1 MTVTAP
7 ATIEASGA
15 ADRPTRL
22 LVIATLLCSYPGI
35 DATGQAHMEYPP
47 NTYVIP
53 TPDPVM
59 FPESFYL
66 YCFEQGVDAILIAS
80 CGTDSPYKG
89 SFEQLAAQVDRTYVL
104 MKERGIDIRRLKL
117 TAICSVCT
125 KAFIKEVADMEGVLG
140 DLGPIAPLAP
150 APAPDGER
158 AGEAAA

>member
-1 MTVTAP
+1 MTAP
-7 ATIEASGA
+7 VVSEAVEPAT
-15 ADRPTRL
+15 RTTRM

-89 SFEQLAAQVDRTYVL
+89 SFDQLAKQIDRTYKL
-104 MKERGIDIRRLKL
+104 MKEREIDIRRLKL

-125 KAFIKEVADMEGVLG
+125 KAFLKEIAEMEAVLD
-140 DLGPIAPLAP
+140 DLGPIDPMVNPVGP
-150 APAPDGER
+150 AA
-158 AGEAAA
+158 EAAA

>member
-1 MTVTAP
+1 VTVV
-7 ATIEASGA
+7 ATSVVPEALT
-15 ADRPTRL
+15 RPTRML
-22 LVIATLLCSYPGI
+22 IIATLLCSYPGI

-66 YCFEQGVDAILIAS
+66 YCFERGVDAILIAS

-89 SFEQLAAQVDRTYVL
+89 SFDQLARQVAHTYEL
-104 MKERGIDIRRLKL
+104 MKARGIDIRRLKL

-125 KAFIKEVADMEGVLG
+125 KAFIKEVADMEKVLG
-140 DLGPIAPLAP
+140 ELGPVAPMGPIGPIGPEGAAGLA
-150 APAPDGER
+150 A
-158 AGEAAA
+158 

>member
-1 MTVTAP
+1 MTGPLTE
-7 ATIEASGA
+7 TQS
-15 ADRPTRL
+15 TRM

-66 YCFEQGVDAILIAS
+66 HCFEKGIDGILIAS
-80 CGTDSPYKG
+80 CGTDSPYEG
-89 SFEQLAAQVDRTYVL
+89 SYEQLAARVTKLYAAMR
-104 MKERGIDIRRLKL
+104 ERGISIRRLKL

-125 KAFIKEVADMEGVLG
+125 KAFLKEVAEMEAVLAE
-140 DLGPIAPLAP
+140 LGPVSGELAKVV
-150 APAPDGER
+150 A
-158 AGEAAA
+158 

>member
-1 MTVTAP
+1 MNHSTPETQ
-7 ATIEASGA
+7 EQ
-15 ADRPTRL
+15 RPTRI

-66 YCFEQGVDAILIAS
+66 YCFDRGIDGILVAS
-80 CGTDSPYKG
+80 CGTDSPYEG
-89 SFEQLAAQVDRTYVL
+89 SYEQLAARISRVYVL
-104 MKERGIDIRRLKL
+104 MKERGLDIRRLKL

-125 KAFIKEVADMEGVLG
+125 KAFVKEIEGMNAILEEIGPVHAEPVVEVA
-140 DLGPIAPLAP
+140 
-150 APAPDGER
+150 
-158 AGEAAA
+158 

>member
-1 MTVTAP
+1 MTAP
-7 ATIEASGA
+7 VMSEAVGTAT
-15 ADRPTRL
+15 RPTRM

-66 YCFEQGVDAILIAS
+66 YCFERGVDAILIAS

-89 SFEQLAAQVDRTYVL
+89 SFDQLAKQIDRTYVL
-104 MKERGIDIRRLKL
+104 MKERDIDIRRLKL

-125 KAFIKEVADMEGVLG
+125 KAFLKEIAEMEAVLD
-140 DLGPIAPLAP
+140 DLGPVGPIPEP
-150 APAPDGER
+150 AA
-158 AGEAAA
+158 EAAA

>member
-1 MTVTAP
+1 MT
-7 ATIEASGA
+7 SA
-15 ADRPTRL
+15 AANAVAEPETRPTRM

-66 YCFEQGVDAILIAS
+66 YCFERGVDAIVIAS

-89 SFEQLAAQVDRTYVL
+89 SFDQLAKQIDRTYVL
-104 MKERGIDIRRLKL
+104 MKQRGIDIRRLKL

-125 KAFIKEVADMEGVLG
+125 KAFIKEVADMESVLD
-140 DLGPIAPLAP
+140 DLGPVGPLAP
-150 APAPDGER
+150 APAP
-158 AGEAAA
+158 APAAEAAA

>member
-1 MTVTAP
+1 MTVV
-7 ATIEASGA
+7 ATSVASEALT
-15 ADRPTRL
+15 RPTRML
-22 LVIATLLCSYPGI
+22 IIATLLCSYPGI

-66 YCFEQGVDAILIAS
+66 YCFERGVDAILIAS

-89 SFEQLAAQVDRTYVL
+89 SFDQLARQVARTYEQ
-104 MKERGIDIRRLKL
+104 MKARGIDIRRLKL

-125 KAFIKEVADMEGVLG
+125 KAFIKEVADMEKVLG
-140 DLGPIAPLAP
+140 ELGPVAPGP
-150 APAPDGER
+150 VVPIGPES
-158 AGEAAA
+158 AGLAAA

>member
-1 MTVTAP
+1 MGQSLALEQVAP
-7 ATIEASGA
+7 AT
-15 ADRPTRL
+15 RPTRM

-59 FPESFYL
+59 FPASFYL
-66 YCFEQGVDAILIAS
+66 YCFERGVDAILIAS

-89 SFEQLAAQVDRTYVL
+89 SFEQLARQVDRTYEQ
-104 MKERGIDIRRLKL
+104 MKARAIDIRRLKL

-125 KAFIKEVADMEGVLG
+125 KAFIKEVADMEAVLAA
-140 DLGPIAPLAP
+140 LGPIGPLSP
-150 APAPDGER
+150 APESGRVP
-158 AGEAAA
+158 AGEAAT

>member
-1 MTVTAP
+1 MNHPTP
-7 ATIEASGA
+7 ATQEQ
-15 ADRPTRL
+15 RPTRI

-66 YCFEQGVDAILIAS
+66 YCFDRGIDGILVAS
-80 CGTDSPYKG
+80 CGTDSPYEG
-89 SFEQLAAQVDRTYVL
+89 SYEQLAARISRVYAL
-104 MKERGIDIRRLKL
+104 MKERGLDIRRLKL

-125 KAFIKEVADMEGVLG
+125 KAFVKEIGGMTAILEEIGPVHAEPVVEVA
-140 DLGPIAPLAP
+140 
-150 APAPDGER
+150 
-158 AGEAAA
+158 

>member
-1 MTVTAP
+1 MAGNPTDTQ
-7 ATIEASGA
+7 AT
-15 ADRPTRL
+15 RM

-66 YCFEQGVDAILIAS
+66 HCFEKGIDGILIAS
-80 CGTDSPYKG
+80 CGTDSPYEG
-89 SFEQLAAQVDRTYVL
+89 SYDQLAARVGTVYTR
-104 MKERGIDIRRLKL
+104 MKERGISIRRLKL

-125 KAFIKEVADMEGVLG
+125 KAFLKEVGDMEAVLA
-140 DLGPIAPLAP
+140 DLGPVSGELA
-150 APAPDGER
+150 AVGA
-158 AGEAAA
+158 

>member
-1 MTVTAP
+1 MTSTATSSAVEP
-7 ATIEASGA
+7 AT
-15 ADRPTRL
+15 RPTRM

-47 NTYVIP
+47 NTFVIP

-89 SFEQLAAQVDRTYVL
+89 SFEQTARQIDRTYAL
-104 MKERGIDIRRLKL
+104 MKERDIDIRRLKL
-117 TAICSVCT
+117 SAICSVCT
-125 KAFIKEVADMEGVLG
+125 KAFVKEVDDMEKVLD
-140 DLGPIAPLAP
+140 DLGPIGPLAP
-150 APAPDGER
+150 PSPPE
-158 AGEAAA
+158 EAAA

>member
-1 MTVTAP
+1 MTAP
-7 ATIEASGA
+7 AAIEATGA
-15 ADRPTRL
+15 ETRPTRM

-47 NTYVIP
+47 NTFVIP

-59 FPESFYL
+59 FAESFYL
-66 YCFEQGVDAILIAS
+66 YSFEQGVDAILIAS

-89 SFEQLAAQVDRTYVL
+89 SFEQTARQIDRTYAL
-104 MKERGIDIRRLKL
+104 MKQRDIDIRRLKL

-125 KAFIKEVADMEGVLG
+125 KAFIKEVDDMEKVLQ
-140 DLGPIAPLAP
+140 DLGPIGPVAPVSEP
-150 APAPDGER
+150 TDEP